1 MEKLNFNA
9 IKLLLKKNAKKRP
22 ILTCMNYKDDK
33 IVFTDSYSLVE
44 IATRNKVNFLLNVET
59 LETQGGTY
67 PCTDNVKPF
76 ETDLKDVETIELTST
91 EFDYKNKKLE
101 TYSINGYPFD
111 RKQVDSTFKTISK
124 DFFKDISRN
133 DLKIKELKSHGRLVY
148 QKDGTYILI
157 LGIAKSE

>member
-9 IKLLLKKNAKKRP
+9 IKSLLKKNAKKRP
-22 ILTCMNYKDDK
+22 ILTCINYKDDK

-44 IATRNKVNFLLNVET
+44 VHTRNKVNFLLNVET
-59 LETQGGTY
+59 LETQEGTY
-67 PCTDNVKPF
+67 PCTDNIKPY
-76 ETDLKDVETIELTST
+76 ETDLKDVETLELTT
-91 EFDYKNKKLE
+91 IDFANKKLE

-111 RKQVDSTFKTISK
+111 RKAVDSTFKTISK

-133 DLKIKELKSHGRLVY
+133 DLKIKENKSHGRLIY

-157 LGIAKSE
+157 LGIRKSE